1 MADGMQWLSQTD
13 FAFVLVYQYKV
24 VGLWLI
30 AGDSSGQS
38 ETIIIQ
44 VTRRQTVKK
53 YCILVSM
60 ETLHTN

>member
-1 MADGMQWLSQTD
+1 MADGVQWLSQTD

-24 VGLWLI
+24 VGWWVI

-60 ETLHTN
+60 ETLIS